1 MRPQGLVRS
10 VKPLVESRN
19 VLLVVLPKD
28 PLLGLTHLGFHLLQ
42 VVLCDVPMLFNYPL
56 QAPCPLAISFV
67 VDWVEDLALGV

>member
-28 PLLGLTHLGFHLLQ
+28 PLLGLAHLGFHLVQ
-42 VVLCDVPMLFNYPL
+42 VVLCQVAMLFDHPL
-56 QAPCPLAISFV
+56 QLGALPTG
-67 VDWVEDLALGV
+67 DLVRR